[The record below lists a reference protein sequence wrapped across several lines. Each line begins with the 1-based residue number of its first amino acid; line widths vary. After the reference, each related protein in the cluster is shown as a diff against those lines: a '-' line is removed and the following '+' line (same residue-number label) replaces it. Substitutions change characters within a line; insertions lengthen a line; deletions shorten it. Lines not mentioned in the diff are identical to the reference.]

1 MKLSIIISLL
11 FLQIGFAQT
20 KLVETFDVSI
30 EAITIPNAPG
40 VHSFSWAK
48 NNQNQ
53 WLILGGR
60 VDGLHRRQPWA
71 AFWEEDNN
79 HNAYVVDVAN
89 NQVYSAPINVLPQ
102 SIYEQLQSTNQQFY
116 QYNGV
121 LYITGGYGF
130 STTANDHIT
139 YPYLTAI
146 DVDNTINA
154 IINNQDLNP
163 YFRQYYDENLAVTGG
178 QMGMID
184 DEFFL
189 VCGQRFDGV
198 YNPMG
203 PGSGQGFEQD
213 YLSEIKRFTIDD
225 NGSTVSIS
233 NYSYTKDIDVLGRR
247 DYNMAPQI
255 FPNGDKGFTVFT
267 GVFQQPDDIPF
278 LDVVNITESSYEVP
292 DNFNQFLS
300 QYHSAKF
307 PIYDANA
314 NTMHTLFF
322 GGMSQFTLDSN
333 NNLVEDINVPFVST
347 ISRVTRTAANELFEY
362 KLNIE
367 MPTLVGSGAEFIPMS
382 NATYFNENEILML
395 NNIPTESTL
404 VGYIYGGINSSA
416 PNIFFINDG
425 TQSFASNTI
434 FKVYLSKDIISVE
447 DVLVSTDRIF
457 NMRIAPNPIKN
468 NLINL
473 TFYNPSKAYI
483 TIDLLDFNGR
493 LITNL
498 FTNNL
503 DKGEQQIQLNTSKIN
518 SQNVILRL
526 QNGTYSQSK
535 TILIE

>member
-1 MKLSIIISLL
+1 MKLSIIISLV

-20 KLVETFDVSI
+20 KVNEVFDVSI
-30 EAITIPNAPG
+30 EPITIPNAPG
-40 VHSFSWAK
+40 IHSYSWAK

-53 WLILGGR
+53 WLIVGGR

-71 AFWEEDNN
+71 AFWEEGNN

-139 YPYLTAI
+139 YPYLAAI
-146 DVDNTINA
+146 DVNNTIDA
-154 IINNQDLNP
+154 IINNQDISP
-163 YFRQYYDENLAVTGG
+163 YFRQFYDENLAVTGG

-184 DEFFL
+184 NTFFL
-189 VCGQRFDGV
+189 ICGQRFDGV

-203 PGSGQGFEQD
+203 PNSGPGFVQD
-213 YLSEIKRFTIDD
+213 YPSEIKRFNIVD
-225 NGSTVSIS
+225 NGSTVSIN
-233 NYSYTKDIDVLGRR
+233 NYSFTKDIDVLGRR

-292 DNFNQFLS
+292 ANFNQFLS
-300 QYHSAKF
+300 QYHSAKV
-307 PIYDANA
+307 PVYDANA

-322 GGMSQFTLDSN
+322 GGMSQFTLDNN

-347 ISRVTRTAANELFEY
+347 ISKVTRTAANELFEY
-362 KLNIE
+362 KLDIE
-367 MPTLVGSGAEFIPMS
+367 MPTLVGSGAEFIPIS
-382 NATYFNENEILML
+382 NTTYFNENEILML
-395 NNIPTESTL
+395 NNIPSESTL

-416 PNIFFINDG
+416 PNIFFTNDG

-434 FKVYLSKDIISVE
+434 FKVNISKELISVE
-447 DVLVSTDRIF
+447 DVLVSTEKIF

-468 NLINL
+468 DLINL
-473 TFYNPSKAYI
+473 AFYNPSKAYI
-483 TIDLLDFNGR
+483 IIDILDYNGK
-493 LITNL
+493 LIKKL
-498 FTNNL
+498 FAENL
-503 DKGEQQIQLNTSKIN
+503 DRGEQQIQLDISQLN
-518 SQNVILRL
+518 SNNAILRL
-526 QNGTYSQSK
+526 QNGTYSQTK
-535 TILIE
+535 TLLIE